1 MSETVKNYIPETP
14 DINQERLELLK
25 HECPDWFT
33 EEGQLDIEEVKK
45 TVDGDNVKQ
54 SERFE
59 FTWFGKKEAKRQAFT
74 PSNATLKYDKKRS
87 ENVDKADGNLII
99 EGENLEVLKLL
110 LSSYREG
117 VDCIYIDPPY
127 NTGKDFVYSDN
138 YSEEKKA
145 YWEKT
150 GATEYGIKVDTNRET
165 QGRFHSNW
173 LSMMYSRL
181 LVARQLLSSEGLI
194 CISIDETEVANLRKL
209 LNEVFGEENY
219 LETVIWKKRNGPP
232 NDKRIGAVHEYIL
245 LCAKDID
252 SVELNLKPRSEEQ
265 LARYSNPDNHPKGP
279 WTSGDLMANVK
290 GGRYVES
297 LYYPIENPKTG
308 EKHYPSSNGNWR
320 YNQEDMQKLLD
331 NDEIYFG
338 QDGEGRPKLKRFL
351 RDVRDGVTYSTLW
364 DDVAYNNNAT
374 SEMADI
380 LGNLN
385 IFDTPKPTELLM
397 EILRM
402 GSAENSLVMDFFA
415 GSGSFA
421 HAVMKLNK
429 EEESNRKYI
438 IVQLPEVVSEHSEA
452 EKAGFKKVSD
462 ITIERNK
469 RVIEGYGDSPEPI
482 DSGFKV
488 YKLAKSN
495 FPRVE
500 FKPDPEKSE
509 DENVQALKEY
519 IDEKES
525 SMQTMFNEE
534 DIVDEVLL
542 KNGFMLDYTL
552 EEQDQFEQNKVYL
565 AKDDHRKAFLC
576 LDGELHEKT
585 VEYFKCNDELKF
597 ICLER
602 ALDTSKKWNL
612 KNYLGDK
619 LNAM

>member
-1 MSETVKNYIPETP
+1 MSETVKDYMPETP

-25 HECPDWFT
+25 DKCPDWFT
-33 EEGQLDIEEVKK
+33 EEGKLDLEEIKK
-45 TVDGDNVKQ
+45 AVDADNVKQ

-59 FTWFGKKEAKRQAFT
+59 FTWFGKAQAKRQAFT
-74 PSNATLKYDKKRS
+74 PSNATLKYDKDRS
-87 ENVDKADGNLII
+87 ESPEKANGNLII

-110 LSSYREG
+110 RSSYREKI
-117 VDCIYIDPPY
+117 DCIYIDPPY

-138 YSEEKKA
+138 YSEDKKA

-150 GATEYGIKVDTNRET
+150 GTTEEGIKVDTNRET

-181 LVARQLLSSEGLI
+181 LVARQLLSPEGLI

-297 LYYPIENPKTG
+297 LYYPIENPETG

-351 RDVRDGVTYSTLW
+351 CDVRDGVTYSTLW

-397 EILRM
+397 EVLRM
-402 GSAENSLVMDFFA
+402 GSAEDSLVMDFFA
-415 GSGSFA
+415 GSGSLA
-421 HAVMKLNK
+421 HATMKLNK
-429 EEESNRKYI
+429 EEDSNRRYI
-438 IVQLPEVVSEHSEA
+438 IAQLPESVSENSEA

-469 RVIEGYGDSPEPI
+469 RVIKGYGEDPEPI

-488 YKLAKSN
+488 YTLAKSN

-500 FKPDPEKSE
+500 FKPDPEKSQE
-509 DENVQALKEY
+509 ENVEALKDY
-519 IDEKES
+519 INEKES

-534 DIVDEVLL
+534 DIIDEVLL
-542 KNGFMLDYTL
+542 KNGFMLDYSIQEQ
-552 EEQDQFEQNKVYL
+552 EEFEENKVYL
-565 AKDDHRKAFLC
+565 AKDDHREALIC

-585 VEYFKCNDELKF
+585 VEHFKGDDELKF